1 LPRRG
6 PVSVGD
12 AVGAPDG
19 FAKKKGISKR
29 KKEKGAPDGVT
40 VTTRPGPFWA
50 NCLQQLTVY
59 LCNEPVFV
67 MSLGLG
73 P

>member
-19 FAKKKGISKR
+19 FAKKKEFQKEKK
-29 KKEKGAPDGVT
+29 KKE
-40 VTTRPGPFWA
+40 
-50 NCLQQLTVY
+50 LQMV
-59 LCNEPVFV
+59 
-67 MSLGLG
+67 
-73 P
+73 